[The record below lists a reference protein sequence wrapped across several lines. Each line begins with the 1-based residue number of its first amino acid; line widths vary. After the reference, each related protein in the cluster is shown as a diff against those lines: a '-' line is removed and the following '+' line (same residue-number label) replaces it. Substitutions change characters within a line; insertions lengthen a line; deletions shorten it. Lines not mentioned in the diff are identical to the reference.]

1 MLLGSKGF
9 TRLSLLLFR
18 ITPNGLCPFVRALPL
33 NCRALVVEEDL
44 TLVGLIR
51 MSGCGG
57 IVSLVGSHVQ
67 RSVVG
72 WA

>member
-1 MLLGSKGF
+1 M
-9 TRLSLLLFR
+9 
-18 ITPNGLCPFVRALPL
+18 LPL

-44 TLVGLIR
+44 TWAGLIR
-51 MSGCGG
+51 MSDCEG
-57 IVSLVGSHVQ
+57 IVSLVGSHVR

>member
-1 MLLGSKGF
+1 M
-9 TRLSLLLFR
+9 FR
-18 ITPNGLCPFVRALPL
+18 ITLNVLCPFVQVLPL
-33 NCRALVVEEDL
+33 NCRALVVEEDW
-44 TLVGLIR
+44 TWVGLIR
-51 MSGCGG
+51 MSGCEG